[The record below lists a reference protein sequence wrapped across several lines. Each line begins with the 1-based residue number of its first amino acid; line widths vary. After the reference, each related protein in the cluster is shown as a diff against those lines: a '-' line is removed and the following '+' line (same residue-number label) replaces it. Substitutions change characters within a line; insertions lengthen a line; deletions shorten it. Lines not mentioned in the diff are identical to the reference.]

1 MDLAILVKTADFAA
15 KKHRDQRR
23 KDPTETP
30 YINHPIGN
38 NSQIYSQLDFNEN
51 AQYQSLKVS
60 PTY

>member
-38 NSQIYSQLDFNEN
+38 IGQIYSQLDFNVN
-51 AQYQSLKVS
+51 L
-60 PTY
+60 